1 MVAACDVF
9 WAARM
14 EQMCCQ
20 LDKDVALPPC
30 VLEIAHVF
38 IKTNGCDDDE
48 IPSSVGRENLT
59 IETPTQRG
67 TQWSDESL
75 SGDEDDD
82 SKANVL
88 LRNLASAKKD
98 EEIRLPYAD
107 DLCTDGPVYKS
118 PEFHRSLRACITKL
132 DEGGKEFDQAM
143 EEYKNASWRTP
154 SATKSPKKRSEPSE
168 SPSDLRSRKTLD
180 VAFSQYAEAENAT
193 KFASEHVETAVLAQ
207 YTYSEEEEEQEKK
220 SAAKK
225 KPKRKTDEED
235 GIEDP
240 DEKDPRFRI
249 VKRWRRDDPQLTL
262 TQYWPDEKNSAKVTD
277 IEG

>member
-1 MVAACDVF
+1 LIKP
-9 WAARM
+9 WKNTRM
-14 EQMCCQ
+14 
-20 LDKDVALPPC
+20 
-30 VLEIAHVF
+30 
-38 IKTNGCDDDE
+38 
-48 IPSSVGRENLT
+48 
-59 IETPTQRG
+59 
-67 TQWSDESL
+67 
-75 SGDEDDD
+75 
-82 SKANVL
+82 L
-88 LRNLASAKKD
+88 L
-98 EEIRLPYAD
+98 
-107 DLCTDGPVYKS
+107 
-118 PEFHRSLRACITKL
+118 
-132 DEGGKEFDQAM
+132 GGH
-143 EEYKNASWRTP
+143 
-154 SATKSPKKRSEPSE
+154 
-168 SPSDLRSRKTLD
+168 LRKTLD

-249 VKRWRRDDPQLTL
+249 VKCWRRDDPQLTL